1 MGLIPVL
8 CDLLRCLEKLR
19 IPFPTRGDENSVI
32 SGDEG
37 ISGQVRGI
45 DRYLLTQLLMVFAF
59 FTIVLVSVYW
69 VNRAAR
75 LFDLVIGDGQSFWVF
90 LELSALTLPNVVR
103 VVLPLSS
110 FAAAVY
116 VAVRL
121 TRDNEMV
128 VLSGAGLSFARLLVP
143 VSLFGTIV
151 AAMLLVLMHVLM
163 PLSRAQLAERQVEIS
178 ENVTARLLRAGEFL
192 QPVEGIVVF
201 LREVTPE
208 GKLVD
213 LFLSDARSDAVR
225 VEYSARSA
233 LLVPGAQGPVLVML
247 DGVALVYTA
256 ATGRLATI
264 GFDELTYDV
273 GGLIGPAGRRVD
285 VDELPTPVL
294 WDARS
299 DTLQA
304 LGITEAEARFE
315 IVSRFAQP
323 ALAVVTA
330 LIGFLAICLGQF
342 SRLGAWRQVLGAVVL
357 LTVIQ
362 LAANAS
368 AGVALRNPALSLLG
382 TVPVFL
388 GLFAA
393 VAMLWIAGRRRGR
406 VA

>member
-1 MGLIPVL
+1 M
-8 CDLLRCLEKLR
+8 
-19 IPFPTRGDENSVI
+19 
-32 SGDEG
+32 
-37 ISGQVRGI
+37 RGI
-45 DRYLLTQLLMVFAF
+45 DRYLLTQLLTVFAF

-116 VAVRL
+116 VALRL

-128 VLSGAGLSFARLLVP
+128 VLQGTGLSFARLLWP
-143 VSLFGTIV
+143 VALFGSVV

-163 PLSRAQLAERQVEIS
+163 PLSRAQLAERQVEIA

-192 QPVEGIVVF
+192 QPAEGIVVF
-201 LREVTPE
+201 LRDVTPE

-213 LFLSDARSDAVR
+213 VFLSDARSVSVR

-233 LLVPGAQGPVLVML
+233 LLVPGPQGPVLVML
-247 DGVALVYTA
+247 DGVALVYA
-256 ATGRLATI
+256 HATGRLTTV

-273 GGLIGPAGRRVD
+273 GSLIGPAGRRVD
-285 VDELPTPVL
+285 VRELPTPL
-294 WDARS
+294 LLDATS
-299 DTLQA
+299 EAVAA
-304 LGITEAEARFE
+304 LGISEAEARFE

-357 LTVIQ
+357 LAVIQ

-368 AGVALRNPALSLLG
+368 AGAALRDPRLSLLG
-382 TVPVFL
+382 AVPVAL
-388 GLFAA
+388 GL
-393 VAMLWIAGRRRGR
+393 VATLVMLWVTSRRRGAF
-406 VA
+406 V